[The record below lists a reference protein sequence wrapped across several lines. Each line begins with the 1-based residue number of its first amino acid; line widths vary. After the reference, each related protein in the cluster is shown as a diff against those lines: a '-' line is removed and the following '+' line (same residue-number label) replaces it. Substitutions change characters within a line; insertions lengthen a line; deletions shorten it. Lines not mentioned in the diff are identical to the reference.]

1 MRQRR
6 AAARR
11 TTCMGTHL
19 CDRGDAAQAAHLAL
33 DLLACKGHTPLSKK
47 SLGLLCLFRLAQ
59 WASPAR
65 PRWLRRF
72 PVARKSGRR
81 MAASSI
87 ASIPYPERYHLA
99 QRYWEE
105 GPLSPTSANGIS
117 DSDQLLLYALSQQA
131 THGPCQEPRPSMF
144 DSAARAKW
152 SAWNELAQ
160 QKRSPKVLVVNAIEE
175 LAPDWWQWPPLGV
188 GGSEAAGGA
197 APEGAPAADAPAD
210 GAPGPPA
217 AAEAA
222 TRPTRLIV
230 SEGARRS

>member
-1 MRQRR
+1 MQ
-6 AAARR
+6 
-11 TTCMGTHL
+11 GP
-19 CDRGDAAQAAHLAL
+19 
-33 DLLACKGHTPLSKK
+33 HTLEQEEPWP
-47 SLGLLCLFRLAQ
+47 LCLFRLVQ

-160 QKRSPKVLVVNAIEE
+160 QKRSPTECMVLFVNAIEE

>member
-1 MRQRR
+1 
-6 AAARR
+6 
-11 TTCMGTHL
+11 
-19 CDRGDAAQAAHLAL
+19 
-33 DLLACKGHTPLSKK
+33 
-47 SLGLLCLFRLAQ
+47 
-59 WASPAR
+59 
-65 PRWLRRF
+65 
-72 PVARKSGRR
+72 

-160 QKRSPKVLVVNAIEE
+160 QKRSPTECMVLFVNAIEE